1 MEAQKNMFVKDEEF
15 SKVSLATL
23 GKGAAV
29 ELFERELQNVLVN
42 IDDPNTPTKEKREIV
57 LKVTIV
63 PSEARDFG
71 TVSIECKAK
80 LASVSPA
87 STAMLFQRD
96 GRKHVAFEPKGKQG
110 NLFDA
115 PKITPINKDQ

>member
-1 MEAQKNMFVKDEEF
+1 MMETIRMFKNDEEF
-15 SKVSLATL
+15 SKVSLSTL

-29 ELFERELQNVLVN
+29 ELFERELQNVLAN
-42 IDDPNTPTKEKREIV
+42 IDDPNTDYKEKREIV

-71 TVSIECKAK
+71 TTSIKCTSK
-80 LASVSPA
+80 LAGVKPA
-87 STAMLFQRD
+87 MTAMLFQRE
-96 GRKHVAFEPKGKQG
+96 GRKHIALEPKGKQG

-115 PKITPINKDQ
+115 PKITPITKE